1 MFSFAQIELEHP
13 VYAHAVAV
21 VWKAQKINTKRH
33 MREKVLRQFDGCLR
47 PWASDEKEQ
56 EKAEICGL

>member
-1 MFSFAQIELEHP
+1 MLML
-13 VYAHAVAV
+13 YAV

-33 MREKVLRQFDGCLR
+33 IREKVLRQFDGCLR

-56 EKAEICGL
+56 EKAEIYGQ